1 MTSSATSRRWAGGLP
16 KGEMRL
22 LELRIGDARD
32 ALDRFEAAWN
42 RRLEGRRTAT
52 LHVLSMGDLP
62 LLLRT
67 LTPARWELLERLR
80 EAGPLSIYEL
90 AKRLRRDYKNVHTD
104 VTALARIGLIER
116 AADGRVSVPWD
127 VVRAEF

>member
-1 MTSSATSRRWAGGLP
+1 VAASPRT
-16 KGEMRL
+16 

-42 RRLEGRRTAT
+42 RRTEGRNP
-52 LHVLSMGDLP
+52 LHVLSLADLP

-67 LTPARWELLERLR
+67 LTPARWELLDRLR

-90 AKRLRRDYKNVHTD
+90 AKRLERDYKNVHTD
-104 VTALARIGLIER
+104 VARLAEIGLIEKQPD
-116 AADGRVSVPWD
+116 ARVAVGWD

>member
-1 MTSSATSRRWAGGLP
+1 LP
-16 KGEMRL
+16 RT

-42 RRLEGRRTAT
+42 RRTEGRSP
-52 LHVLSMGDLP
+52 LHIVSLADLP

-67 LTPARWELLERLR
+67 LTPARWQLLERLR

-90 AKRLRRDYKNVHTD
+90 AKRLERDYKNVHTD
-104 VTALARIGLIER
+104 VSRLAQIGLIEK
-116 AADGRVSVPWD
+116 AADGAVSVPWD

>member
-1 MTSSATSRRWAGGLP
+1 MAGSS
-16 KGEMRL
+16 RL

-42 RRLEGRRTAT
+42 RRLEGRKLKAF
-52 LHVLSMGDLP
+52 HVLSVVDLP
-62 LLLRT
+62 HLLRT
-67 LTPARWELLERLR
+67 LTPARWALLERLR

-90 AKRLRRDYKNVHTD
+90 AKRVGRDYKNVHTD
-104 VTALARIGLIER
+104 VSALAKIGLIER
-116 AADGRVSVPWD
+116 SDDAKVSVPWD

>member
-1 MTSSATSRRWAGGLP
+1 MA
-16 KGEMRL
+16 RL

-42 RRLEGRRTAT
+42 RRTEGRRAKP
-52 LHVLSMGDLP
+52 LHVLSMADLP

-80 EAGPLSIYEL
+80 PTGPLSIYQL
-90 AKRLRRDYKNVHTD
+90 AKRLERDYKNVHTD
-104 VTALARIGLIER
+104 VTALAQIGLIDR
-116 AADGRVSVPWD
+116 AADGRISVPWD

>member
-1 MTSSATSRRWAGGLP
+1 MTSSATLKRQGAALA
-16 KGEMRL
+16 KV

-42 RRLEGRRTAT
+42 RRNEGRKLER
-52 LHVLSMGDLP
+52 LRVLSLQDLP

-67 LTPARWELLERLR
+67 LTPARWELLDRLR
-80 EAGPLSIYEL
+80 EGGPASIYQL
-90 AKRLRRDYKNVHTD
+90 AKQLRRDYKNVHTD
-104 VTALARIGLIER
+104 VSALTRIGLIEKR
-116 AADGRVSVPWD
+116 GDARVFVPWD